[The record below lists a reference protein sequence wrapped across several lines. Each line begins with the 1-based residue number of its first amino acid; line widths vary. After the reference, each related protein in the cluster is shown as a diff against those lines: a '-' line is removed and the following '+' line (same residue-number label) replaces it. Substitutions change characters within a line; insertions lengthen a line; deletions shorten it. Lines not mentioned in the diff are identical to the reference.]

1 MNTTTAAEALAIDAL
16 SRAGMQAQTIA
27 KPDRKKFLGGSDT
40 AAVMGLS
47 PWETPLELWQEKTGQ
62 KPPSIEID
70 LEREKR
76 FRRGHKL
83 EPFIRDMVIEKLQD
97 EGLRVELLAINERYQ
112 DPEHPFLACELDF
125 ELRLWGETQIG
136 QRMVTFDGEDV
147 NADAKS
153 VSGFARKKWGT
164 EDNTDVPIEYACQFM
179 HGMGVRSRATVSER
193 GLKAAPTERRFCLVA
208 ALRSFDDV
216 DIYWTERDDEVVT
229 AMRDKCVDFWVNHV
243 LTGVPP
249 DPVNFSDIKLLF
261 PLDNG
266 KAVEASEDVAQKVS
280 ELRRVKSAIAQLKEQ
295 EESLTFDIGE
305 FISPNSLL
313 NFDGKEIASW
323 KAQLDRRIDQTRIK
337 EEAPEVYT
345 KFLNTK
351 TVRVLRLKKG
361 S

>member
-1 MNTTTAAEALAIDAL
+1 
-16 SRAGMQAQTIA
+16 
-27 KPDRKKFLGGSDT
+27 
-40 AAVMGLS
+40 
-47 PWETPLELWQEKTGQ
+47 
-62 KPPSIEID
+62 
-70 LEREKR
+70 
-76 FRRGHKL
+76 
-83 EPFIRDMVIEKLQD
+83 
-97 EGLRVELLAINERYQ
+97 
-112 DPEHPFLACELDF
+112 
-125 ELRLWGETQIG
+125 
-136 QRMVTFDGEDV
+136 
-147 NADAKS
+147 
-153 VSGFARKKWGT
+153 
-164 EDNTDVPIEYACQFM
+164 
-179 HGMGVRSRATVSER
+179 
-193 GLKAAPTERRFCLVA
+193 
-208 ALRSFDDV
+208 
-216 DIYWTERDDEVVT
+216 VT